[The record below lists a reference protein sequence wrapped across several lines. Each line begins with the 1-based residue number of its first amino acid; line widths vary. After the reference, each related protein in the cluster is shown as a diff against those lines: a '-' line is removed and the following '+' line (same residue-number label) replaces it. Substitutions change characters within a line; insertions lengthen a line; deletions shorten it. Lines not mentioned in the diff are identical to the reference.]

1 MKMLAPFGFYG
12 SGNIG
17 DEATLKGFA
26 ELVRA
31 SGHKLDFAVA
41 SANPRHTAE
50 VEPYFQYHK
59 YKGGFVGI
67 RSKLTGHRARAF
79 VFPGGTPIMDALGGW
94 PLNALA
100 PMVEYGHRWGKP
112 AVFIGIGV
120 ERLARAESKAI
131 VRERIAPYVAHWT
144 VRSAKDQ
151 QRLLDLNVPAS
162 RITVA
167 ADMAW
172 LMPRADLDH
181 GRQVLARHLDSRRP
195 LIGVNINAE
204 PAVMERAPRF
214 FENLAAAL
222 DAIID
227 EHDARVVFMFNEVR
241 EGPTYDIAAAEQV
254 KGLMRRADAA
264 FAIPPDYLSPPQMM
278 SIIGNCALT
287 ISTRYHFCL
296 FSALQ
301 GTPFLALKRS
311 DKVSDLCADL
321 GWDYGVAVEAVDA
334 TTLGSQARA
343 LLCDPNP
350 ALERLEARVKEMKAR
365 SQGNLKGL
373 DALQAA
379 AAQVRRGDGL
389 KRALGRTFGGS
400 KGNPA

>member
-1 MKMLAPFGFYG
+1 MQMLAPFGFYG

-17 DEATLKGFA
+17 DEASLTGFA

-31 SGHKLDFAVA
+31 SGRDLAVAVA
-41 SANPRHTAE
+41 SANPRHTAKI
-50 VEPYFQYHK
+50 EPYFRYHK

-79 VFPGGTPIMDALGGW
+79 VFPGGTPIMDGLGGW
-94 PLNALA
+94 PLEALA
-100 PMVEYGHRWGKP
+100 PIIEYGHRWGKP
-112 AVFIGIGV
+112 AVFVGIGV

-131 VRERIAPYVAHWT
+131 VRDRIAPYVAHWT
-144 VRSAKDQ
+144 VRSTKDQ
-151 QRLLDLNVPAS
+151 QRLLDLNVPAN

-172 LMPRADLDH
+172 LIRRANLDY
-181 GRQVLARHLDSRRP
+181 GKQALRLHLETGHP

-204 PAVMERAPRF
+204 TSVLERAPQL
-214 FENLAAAL
+214 FETLAAAL
-222 DAIID
+222 DAMIE
-227 EHDARVVFMFNEVR
+227 EHNARVIFLFNEIR
-241 EGPTYDIAAAEQV
+241 EGPTYDMAAAARV
-254 KGLMRRADAA
+254 KSLMRRSDAA
-264 FAIPPDYLSPPQMM
+264 FATPNDYLSPLQMM

-311 DKVSDLCADL
+311 DKVSDLCVDL
-321 GWDYGVAVEAVDA
+321 GWEYGAAVEAADSTA
-334 TTLGSQARA
+334 LASQART
-343 LLCDPNP
+343 LFKEPKP
-350 ALERLEARVKEMKAR
+350 ALERLAARVNEMKAR
-365 SQGNLKGL
+365 SQANFKGL

-379 AAQVRRGDGL
+379 AAQAKRGDGL
-389 KRALGRTFGGS
+389 KRALGHAFGS
-400 KGNPA
+400 KGDPA